1 MRIMTRV
8 MTRNMTR
15 AALAMGALALAAAVH
30 AGPPVASVAPSA
42 APDMVTQA
50 GNALQQGMSG
60 GTGVGMIMAVTLISV
75 APALLVSLT
84 SFTRITIVLAFLR
97 QGLGMPSVPPNQ
109 VLAALALFLT
119 LFSMEPTLD
128 GIYKQAVAPYI
139 DGKVTARAAAD
150 AGLPILR
157 GFMLRQTRNSDL
169 LLLSQLSGGA
179 KPATPEDVRLA
190 TLSAA
195 FLLSELKSAFQIGLV
210 ILLPFLLVDLLV
222 SIAISSLGLSGLPAS
237 AVALPVK
244 LALFVSV
251 DGWNLI
257 VGSLLRSIH

>member
-1 MRIMTRV
+1 MRIMTCV
-8 MTRNMTR
+8 MVNG
-15 AALAMGALALAAAVH
+15 AAAMALAARVSAATPAV
-30 AGPPVASVAPSA
+30 ASA
-42 APDMVTQA
+42 APSLAPDALNSAAQT
-50 GNALQQGMSG
+50 LQQGLSG
-60 GTGVGMIMAVTLISV
+60 GTGLGMIMVVTLLSV

-128 GIYKQAVAPYI
+128 ALHKQALRPYL
-139 DGKVTARAAAD
+139 DGKLTAMAAVD
-150 AGLPILR
+150 AGLPVIR
-157 GFMLRQTRNSDL
+157 GFMLRQTRGADL
-169 LLLSQLSGGA
+169 MLLSQISGGPA
-179 KPATPEDVRLA
+179 PTKPDDVRLA

-195 FLLSELKSAFQIGLV
+195 FLLSELKTAFQIGLV

-222 SIAISSLGLSGLPAS
+222 SVAISSLGLSGLPAS
-237 AVALPVK
+237 AVGLPVK
-244 LALFVSV
+244 LALFVAV

>member
-1 MRIMTRV
+1 MRIMGRV
-8 MTRNMTR
+8 M
-15 AALAMGALALAAAVH
+15 AFGGALALATRVSAQSA
-30 AGPPVASVAPSA
+30 APSA
-42 APDMVTQA
+42 APDALTSA
-50 GNALQQGMSG
+50 ANALQQGVSG
-60 GTGVGMIMAVTLISV
+60 GTGLGMIMAVTLLSV
-75 APALLVSLT
+75 APALLISLT

-128 GIYKQAVAPYI
+128 GLYKQAVRPYL
-139 DGKVTARAAAD
+139 DGKLSAVQAAET
-150 AGLPILR
+150 GLPVIR
-157 GFMLRQTRNSDL
+157 GFMLRHTRTADL
-169 LLLSQLSGGA
+169 ALLAQVSGGPPPA
-179 KPATPEDVRLA
+179 KPDDVRLA
-190 TLSAA
+190 TLGAA
-195 FLLSELKSAFQIGLV
+195 FLLSELKTAFQIGLV

-222 SIAISSLGLSGLPAS
+222 AVAISSLGLTGLPAS
-237 AVALPVK
+237 AVGLPVK